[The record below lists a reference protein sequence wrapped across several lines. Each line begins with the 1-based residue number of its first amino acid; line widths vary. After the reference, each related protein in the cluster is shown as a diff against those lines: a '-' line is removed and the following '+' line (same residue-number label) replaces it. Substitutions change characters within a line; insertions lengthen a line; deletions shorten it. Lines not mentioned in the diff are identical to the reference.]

1 MIAIFSRSKVAIHTM
16 KDEHFGIS
24 VVEMMSAGLIT
35 VAHDSAGPKE
45 DIIGGSTE
53 PVGYL
58 ANELEDYV
66 FLVKYGLLGY
76 DTE

>member
-1 MIAIFSRSKVAIHTM
+1 M

-35 VAHDSAGPKE
+35 IAHNSAGPKE
-45 DIIGGSTE
+45 DIIGSSDK

-58 ANELEDYV
+58 ANDEKHYV
-66 FLVKYGLLGY
+66 KQVKRAF
-76 DTE
+76 